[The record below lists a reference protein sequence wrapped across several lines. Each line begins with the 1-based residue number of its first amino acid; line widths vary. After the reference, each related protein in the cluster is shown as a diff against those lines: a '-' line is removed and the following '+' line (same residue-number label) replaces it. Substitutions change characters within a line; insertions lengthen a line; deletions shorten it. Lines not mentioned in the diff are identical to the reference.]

1 MHALG
6 IRIRFSSASISYF
19 FQHGYLFGHFTFHFY
34 SLFLS
39 FSQLLCFVFLHIFDW
54 LTDSY
59 LSLFCT
65 VVLCVKF
72 HKVVAPARASV
83 LCRPV
88 DFWISSCSGSSMRI
102 KRIQDFL
109 GILSKWRT
117 PHLFWTETRTFSCQK
132 FKWCHVVFKFS
143 HGGNCWVRCFSG
155 NVFICTQYKNSFLKI
170 DKSQKRRQQSYCA
183 KLLQLVLPYV
193 LCYHPVIHL
202 PEGGTPSSLS

>member
-34 SLFLS
+34 SLFFS

-102 KRIQDFL
+102 KRIRDFWEFFPN
-109 GILSKWRT
+109 GGPPTSFGQK
-117 PHLFWTETRTFSCQK
+117 PELFLAKNSNGAMWFSNLVMESIAGSVVSLAMFLNSPSTRT
-132 FKWCHVVFKFS
+132 VF
-143 HGGNCWVRCFSG
+143 
-155 NVFICTQYKNSFLKI
+155 
-170 DKSQKRRQQSYCA
+170 
-183 KLLQLVLPYV
+183 
-193 LCYHPVIHL
+193 
-202 PEGGTPSSLS
+202 